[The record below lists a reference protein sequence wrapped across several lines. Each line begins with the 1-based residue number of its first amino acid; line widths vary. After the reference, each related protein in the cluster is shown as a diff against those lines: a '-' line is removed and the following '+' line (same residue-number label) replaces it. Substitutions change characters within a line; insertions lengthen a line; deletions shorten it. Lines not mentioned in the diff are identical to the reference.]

1 MTKPTSMFIK
11 YAFDSFT
18 IGMQDNESDST
29 TANADTSYRAYG
41 ISYAVTEDISV
52 SYGVCTV
59 DFELANSEDQETTA
73 VGVSYTSGGITV
85 SGSMH
90 DGENLGG
97 SSAVTADRQ
106 DYELNIAFAF

>member
-1 MTKPTSMFIK
+1 MFIK

-18 IGMQDNESDST
+18 IGMQDNESESE
-29 TANADTSYRAYG
+29 TANADFSYRGYG
-41 ISYAVTEDISV
+41 ISYAITEDLSV
-52 SYGVCTV
+52 SYGVGEV
-59 DFELANSEDQETTA
+59 DFELAGSEDQETSA

-97 SSAVTADRQ
+97 SSATTADRQ
-106 DYELNIAFAF
+106 SYEVNVAFAF